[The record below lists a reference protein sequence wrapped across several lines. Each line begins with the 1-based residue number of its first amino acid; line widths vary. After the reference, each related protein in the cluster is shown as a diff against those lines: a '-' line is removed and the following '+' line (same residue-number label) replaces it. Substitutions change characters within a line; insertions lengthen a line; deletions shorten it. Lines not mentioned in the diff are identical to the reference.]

1 MFTAKEKADEAR
13 REVGY
18 REHVYE
24 RRVNDG
30 KMSRQTA
37 DRRIAIMRE
46 IMDEYAAK
54 EASERLL

>member
-1 MFTAKEKADEAR
+1 VYTNKEKADEAR

-37 DRRIAIMRE
+37 DRRIAIMKE
-46 IMDEYAAK
+46 IQEEYEAA
-54 EASERLL
+54 AATERLL